1 MNITDKIN
9 VTLSQYYSLL
19 HNVQNLQLQKSVKN
33 KSTKNG
39 LISVLQDA
47 LHPNRKT
54 TSEFSEILI
63 FLYAFKAKQKY

>member
-1 MNITDKIN
+1 MESVLFFIAQRAEFT
-9 VTLSQYYSLL
+9 TT
-19 HNVQNLQLQKSVKN
+19 KSVKN